1 MINSDNKTH
10 TNQTKGG
17 RAKSPP
23 KNTMEKDKK
32 TEDLLKRPLYVYDL
46 PHEVLSTI
54 TLRVDNTQSEAQ
66 EVENN
71 TDAPNS
77 SPIASAGQESSQTPS
92 PENVV
97 GAQACSLC
105 SLSFASV
112 EDQRSHQ
119 KSDWHHYNLKQ
130 KLRGNAQ
137 VSENEFEKLIGNLE
151 ESLSGSESSESDDDE
166 DDRSKESIL
175 TALLKKQATL
185 AERNARSNNGDTGA
199 AAESEDDSTSK
210 RKQVGGGNPPLLW
223 FSSPLLPKNNYFG
236 IYRTIF
242 SSDELKDVSNVI
254 EVIKKKQ
261 LEPIAAPKPKADG
274 ILVPEAYKGPHIF
287 LCMIGGGHFAAMV
300 VSLAPRQTKH
310 GTAGPMNREATVLAH
325 KTFHRYTTR
334 RKQGGSQS
342 ANDNAKGTAH
352 SAGSSI
358 RRYNEQALTDEVR
371 VLLQDWKGLLDT
383 SELLFIRATGST
395 NRRTL
400 FGPYEGQVLRANDER
415 IRGFPFNTR
424 RATQNELMRSFIE
437 LTRLKIREINPVETK
452 PQAPSAKPPA
462 TKPSKP
468 AAPKLTEEEETA
480 QLHTSQIQAFIRR
493 SKLPALL
500 SYLKTNDLQ
509 PDFQFQ
515 PADTQ
520 QHHHAPT
527 PLHLAASQN
536 SAPLVSGLLLKA
548 RADPT
553 LQSKEGKTAFELAG
567 DRATRDAF
575 RVARDELG
583 ETAWDWEAARVPA
596 AVKREDAQRR
606 EERERAEAERKEAER
621 RAAEELRLQREGPKV
636 AASAAG
642 KGRSILDT
650 GVRRSAQEIRE
661 QEARGL
667 TPEQRMKLDRER
679 RARAAEERL
688 KRMAQGGGG

>member
-1 MINSDNKTH
+1 
-10 TNQTKGG
+10 
-17 RAKSPP
+17 
-23 KNTMEKDKK
+23 
-32 TEDLLKRPLYVYDL
+32 
-46 PHEVLSTI
+46 
-54 TLRVDNTQSEAQ
+54 
-66 EVENN
+66 
-71 TDAPNS
+71 
-77 SPIASAGQESSQTPS
+77 
-92 PENVV
+92 
-97 GAQACSLC
+97 
-105 SLSFASV
+105 
-112 EDQRSHQ
+112 
-119 KSDWHHYNLKQ
+119 LKQ
-130 KLRGNAQ
+130 KLRGNAP
-137 VSENEFEKLIGNLE
+137 VTEVEFEKLIGSLD
-151 ESLSGSESSESDDDE
+151 ESLSGSESSESDNDE
-166 DDRSKESIL
+166 DGSRESTL

-185 AERNARSNNGDTGA
+185 AEKNVQSNNGGTGA
-199 AAESEDDSTSK
+199 DGEDDSVTK
-210 RKQVGGGNPPLLW
+210 RRQGGSGNPPLLW

-236 IYRTIF
+236 IYHTIF
-242 SSDELKDVSNVI
+242 SPEELKDVSNMV

-261 LEPIAAPKPKADG
+261 LDPISIPKPKPDG
-274 ILVPEAYKGPHIF
+274 SLVPEAYKGPHIF

-310 GTAGPMNREATVLAH
+310 GTTGPMNREATVLAH

-342 ANDNAKGTAH
+342 ANDNAKGNAH

-371 VLLQDWKGLLDT
+371 LLLQDWKGLLDT
-383 SELLFIRATGST
+383 SELLFIRATGAT

-400 FGPYEGQVLRANDER
+400 FGPYESQVLRANDPR

-437 LTRLKIREINPVETK
+437 LTRLKVREINPAEAK
-452 PQAPSAKPPA
+452 PQQEPPTKAPSA
-462 TKPSKP
+462 KPSKP

-480 QLHTSQIQAFIRR
+480 QLHTSQLQAFIRR

-500 SYLKTNDLQ
+500 SYLKTNELQ

-515 PADTQ
+515 PPDSQ
-520 QHHHAPT
+520 QNHHAPT

-553 LQSKEGKTAFELAG
+553 LQSSEGKTAFDLAG
-567 DRATRDAF
+567 DRVTRDAF

-583 ETAWDWEAARVPA
+583 ESAWDWEAAHVPPA
-596 AVKREDAQRR
+596 LKRAEAEQR
-606 EERERAEAERKEAER
+606 EEREKAEAERKEAER
-621 RAAEELRLQREGPKV
+621 RAAEEIRLQREGPK
-636 AASAAG
+636 AGGDASKGTG
-642 KGRSILDT
+642 KGRSILDS

-667 TPEQRMKLDRER
+667 TLEQRMKLDRER

-688 KRMAQGGGG
+688 RRMQQGGAGGG